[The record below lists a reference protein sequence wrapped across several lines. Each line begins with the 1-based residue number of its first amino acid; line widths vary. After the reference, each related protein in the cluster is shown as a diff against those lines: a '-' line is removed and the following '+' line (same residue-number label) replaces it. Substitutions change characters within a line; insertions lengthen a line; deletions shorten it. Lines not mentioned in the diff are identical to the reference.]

1 MASNQFIPDA
11 PDTSHT
17 FVPDAPVD
25 PRVDPL
31 AAVMPSMTPMRDE
44 TPTTTMGEGQQVT
57 VPAWSLKG
65 QQQFSQTPS
74 MAPDP
79 TTTGRFDFM
88 RDTQNLRP
96 EGPDPFGMSED
107 QKDLLGG
114 TTRGTPS
121 RLLVDYGLSPA
132 IGLANRFVTGAED
145 TANIIG
151 RALTG
156 HDMSGGN
163 GTQSLGEAIMDALPG
178 SGLEAMHTP
187 EGYFTP
193 AVKADIAG
201 KIKAG
206 ASTADILADHPT
218 LDNPTTKESIEANV
232 QAVKKGYKGPIS
244 FDEDIPDE
252 LSGKRSEVKPPV
264 NPTVDTTHVDPISE
278 TDETG
283 TYHPVNVRNPDTGE
297 VTSAGRAYVDPDTG
311 APTGSVLAH
320 PLTKENHV
328 VTPETQAVIES
339 KLPGGS
345 EAISPAT
352 RAQAPVE
359 DIRQPG
365 FVSTPNPDPGRPSH
379 TFTYETP
386 DGKVVKGSYDVEGN
400 TIHSIDIGDKTN
412 PVKLGAGETLNLGK
426 QLAAAHPDVDTIE
439 GLRISGA
446 NPDRTVKFNAQALR
460 DRGQP
465 SVPEEPTVGVE
476 EPQAPPTVPIK
487 TIQTKGVEPKDAGND
502 NTTDPLYKRY
512 TPISEGRTFSPSN
525 DNGNYPGSGP
535 EYGGFEDPV
544 NSKNTYSAAFIEKHT
559 RLSNEIDALE
569 DRIDDLDADQG
580 ANGQHETLI
589 QRLEN
594 TLNRKY
600 GELNE
605 HVQNGT
611 PSNDDEKLTVGDRL
625 DKAVKDTW
633 DHMTDERSAARRN
646 TKAYKAWKAEL
657 ADKEAAET
665 QARRDWFRQASDEEV
680 LKNSQNHELNRSYY
694 NSDLDEELA
703 KEELERRRSQEPV
716 NPLRDSGK
724 TVTPFAVNDKIDLP
738 QDETSEQ
745 TSGSGTGGRAPDGPQ
760 SQAAPEEVAPTGA
773 AVGPANVIHEPYE
786 ETGLI
791 GGGNGNGNGGNGT
804 GTEVG
809 PEGEPQPAPPHM
821 RVNDQFAG
829 SINKDKVSND
839 PDLRNAYDE
848 WARTTAAKDKDG
860 FDELN
865 EKTKSYLNDHNN
877 DGHGYSLFDG
887 PRNARELAPWSEAVR
902 IQTYAMAQKLSRVG
916 FEGLTED
923 ERNATRAMF
932 NLADDSAYG
941 QGSAF
946 RARQRQ
952 IDQQGRLATGGKTGD
967 FDNGISNKDV
977 QEEINKLGVNNPDGV
992 GKILAASAS
1001 KDPGIIDLFRK
1012 GYISGLVS
1020 NLANH
1025 VKIYGGMIAQN
1036 GLNFISDSLAAT
1048 AGQPLRLVPGAERVY
1063 ATQMAARG
1071 LGYADGF
1078 VNALQKRAPGLFSDE
1093 GSGSAPL
1100 GMLKN
1105 DLMNSTFMKRPVY
1118 NTADALL
1125 SAPLNLL
1132 HQTGEFVKDIFG
1144 TSYLW
1149 DQAAKYAR
1157 DNGASLANP
1166 VDLWQKMSDARN
1178 NPTHEM
1184 LAEVDK
1190 QTKID
1195 TFRDPMGPMGRLV
1208 TGAANGIEQ
1217 GIRYP
1222 TKDGSGRMITQP
1234 VPGVSA
1240 FIAPFN
1246 GIVDGVMRAGIR
1258 WGPLAPL
1265 DRYNQ
1270 IGLAKGGL
1278 EGQKAAARM
1287 AVAAGLT
1294 GLLMQYVVQDGVIN
1308 GSNPVNGAPANS
1320 MKIGDNYY
1328 TIKGMSAVAD
1338 NALLLANARDELKV
1352 TKDQDGYTGKVKAA
1366 FSSML
1371 KTVLDESTIK
1381 DLTPFLAPLDKQ
1393 GGEYKMR
1400 SYLTSIPSQL
1410 VPYNAALREET
1421 NKEVPYVTDTLDK
1434 SGAQEAV
1441 NKVKAILPWEAGSLP
1456 ARLDVYGRPMPSRS
1470 GPFKIQPVEQD
1481 PAIQEVNRLSTL
1493 ANKKMVLPAGK
1504 TYTAYDDDVAQ
1515 KVTFTPEQLRSYQE
1529 KSGDY
1534 FRRDFAQEI
1543 QSPEYQS
1550 MADTDKMARL
1560 KEVLKAQRENARDE
1574 VLDAQTTAP
1583 AVSQGFVSDNQFI
1596 PDKKAH
1602 R

>member
-1 MASNQFIPDA
+1 MANNQFIPDA
-11 PDTSHT
+11 PDISHT

-25 PRVDPL
+25 PRIDPL
-31 AAVMPSMTPMRDE
+31 ASVMPSMAPMRDE
-44 TPTTTMGEGQQVT
+44 TPVTFMDSGQKVT
-57 VPAWSLKG
+57 VPTWSLKG

-74 MAPDP
+74 MVPDP
-79 TTTGRFDFM
+79 ATAGRFDFM

-96 EGPDPFGMSED
+96 EGPDPFGMTEE

-121 RLLVDYGLSPA
+121 RLIVDYGLSPA
-132 IGLANRFVTGAED
+132 ISLANRFMTGAED

-151 RALTG
+151 RAITG
-156 HDMSGGN
+156 HDQSGGN

-178 SGLEAMHTP
+178 LGLEATHIP
-187 EGYFTP
+187 EPYLTP
-193 AVKADIAG
+193 ARQASITDMIKRGATTDEILSAHPNLDRTTVDLNVKAHAQG
-201 KIKAG
+201 WNK
-206 ASTADILADHPT
+206 
-218 LDNPTTKESIEANV
+218 NPTFKADTTDDHVN
-232 QAVKKGYKGPIS
+232 YN
-244 FDEDIPDE
+244 PDE
-252 LSGKRSEVKPPV
+252 LSGKRSEVQPPV
-264 NPTVDTTHVDPISE
+264 KPTVNTTHVDPIRE

-283 TYHPVNVRNPDTGE
+283 SYHPVNVRDPDTGE

-320 PLTKENHV
+320 PLTKENHT
-328 VTPETQAVIES
+328 VTPETQGVIES
-339 KLPGGS
+339 KLPGGD
-345 EAISPAT
+345 AVTSPAMLSQT
-352 RAQAPVE
+352 PVE

-365 FVSTPNPDPGRPSH
+365 FVSTPNTDPGRPSH

-412 PVKLGAGETLNLGK
+412 PVKLGVGETLNLGK

-446 NPDRTVKFNAQALR
+446 NPDRTVKLNAQALR
-460 DRGQP
+460 DRGKP
-465 SVPEEPTVGVE
+465 ATAPEPTVGME
-476 EPQAPPTVPIK
+476 EPQSPPV
-487 TIQTKGVEPKDAGND
+487 
-502 NTTDPLYKRY
+502 
-512 TPISEGRTFSPSN
+512 IS
-525 DNGNYPGSGP
+525 
-535 EYGGFEDPV
+535 V
-544 NSKNTYSAAFIEKHT
+544 NN
-559 RLSNEIDALE
+559 
-569 DRIDDLDADQG
+569 
-580 ANGQHETLI
+580 
-589 QRLEN
+589 
-594 TLNRKY
+594 
-600 GELNE
+600 
-605 HVQNGT
+605 
-611 PSNDDEKLTVGDRL
+611 
-625 DKAVKDTW
+625 
-633 DHMTDERSAARRN
+633 N
-646 TKAYKAWKAEL
+646 TK
-657 ADKEAAET
+657 
-665 QARRDWFRQASDEEV
+665 Q
-680 LKNSQNHELNRSYY
+680 
-694 NSDLDEELA
+694 
-703 KEELERRRSQEPV
+703 
-716 NPLRDSGK
+716 
-724 TVTPFAVNDKIDLP
+724 
-738 QDETSEQ
+738 
-745 TSGSGTGGRAPDGPQ
+745 
-760 SQAAPEEVAPTGA
+760 PTGTA
-773 AVGPANVIHEPYE
+773 IGPANVIHEPYE
-786 ETGLI
+786 ETGLS

-809 PEGEPQPAPPHM
+809 PDGEPQPAPPHM
-821 RVNDQFAG
+821 RVDDQFAG
-829 SINKDKVSND
+829 SINKDKVSDD

-877 DGHGYSLFDG
+877 DDHGYSLFDG
-887 PRNARELAPWSEAVR
+887 PRNPRELAPWSEAVR

-977 QEEINKLGVNNPDGV
+977 QEEIDKLGVNNPDSV

-1001 KDPGIIDLFRK
+1001 KDPGIVDLFRK

-1048 AGQPLRLVPGAERVY
+1048 AGQPLRLVPEAERVY

-1078 VNALQKRAPGLFSDE
+1078 VNALQKRVPGLFSDE

-1132 HQTGEFVKDIFG
+1132 HSTGEFVKDIFG

-1157 DNGASLANP
+1157 DHGASLADP

-1178 NPTHEM
+1178 NPTPEM

-1190 QTKID
+1190 QTKVD

-1208 TGAANGIEQ
+1208 AGAANGIEQ

-1294 GLLMQYVVQDGVIN
+1294 GLLMQYIVQDGVIN

-1320 MKIGDNYY
+1320 IKIGDNYY

-1338 NALLLANARDELKV
+1338 NALLLANARDELKA

-1434 SGAQEAV
+1434 SGAQETV

-1493 ANKKMVLPAGK
+1493 ANKKMVLPESK
-1504 TYTAYDDDVAQ
+1504 TYTAYDDDDVSH

-1550 MADTDKMARL
+1550 MSDIDKIARL
-1560 KEVLKAQRENARDE
+1560 KEVLDAQRKNARDE
-1574 VLDAQTTAP
+1574 VLDATAP
-1583 AVSQGFVSDNQFI
+1583 AVSQGFVPDHQFI
-1596 PDKKAH
+1596 PDKKA

>member
-1 MASNQFIPDA
+1 MANNQFIPDA
-11 PDTSHT
+11 PDISHT

-25 PRVDPL
+25 PRIDPL
-31 AAVMPSMTPMRDE
+31 ASAMPSMAPMRDE
-44 TPTTTMGEGQQVT
+44 TPVTFMDSGQKVT

-74 MAPDP
+74 MVPDP
-79 TTTGRFDFM
+79 ATAGRFDFM
-88 RDTQNLRP
+88 ADTTNLRP
-96 EGPDPFGMSED
+96 ESGDPFGLAPD
-107 QKDLLGG
+107 QKPILNALF
-114 TTRGTPS
+114 TRPVTDFVIDPITQIVN
-121 RLLVDYGLSPA
+121 RLQ
-132 IGLANRFVTGAED
+132 TGAVD

-151 RALTG
+151 RAITG
-156 HDMSGGN
+156 HPSE
-163 GTQSLGEAIMDALPG
+163 LGQNVMDVLPG
-178 SGLEAMHTP
+178 LGLEAMHIP
-187 EGYFTP
+187 EPYLTP
-193 AVKADIAG
+193 ARQASITDMIKRGATTDEILSAHPNLDRTTVDLNVKAHAQG
-201 KIKAG
+201 WNK
-206 ASTADILADHPT
+206 
-218 LDNPTTKESIEANV
+218 NPTFKADTTDDHVN
-232 QAVKKGYKGPIS
+232 YN
-244 FDEDIPDE
+244 PDE
-252 LSGKRSEVKPPV
+252 LSGKRPEVQPPVKPTV
-264 NPTVDTTHVDPISE
+264 NTTHVDPISE

-283 TYHPVNVRNPDTGE
+283 SYHPVNVRDPDTGE

-320 PLTKENHV
+320 PLTKENHT
-328 VTPETQAVIES
+328 VTPETQGVIES
-339 KLPGGS
+339 KLPGGD
-345 EAISPAT
+345 AVTSPAMQGT
-352 RAQAPVE
+352 DNRVIHNNTTFYPPEDGGNVHHFDYTKDDGSKISGYFSVNKDGDIEDVSVGNPWARPEDKQSWTLPEQRDFLKSVAAQYPDANTFSGKRVSGAREQLTDSNGDPLTTSTDLNRFRQK
-359 DIRQPG
+359 DIKQPG

-379 TFTYETP
+379 SFTYETP

-412 PVKLGAGETLNLGK
+412 PVKLGVGETLNLGK

-446 NPDRTVKFNAQALR
+446 NPDRTVKLNAQALR

-465 SVPEEPTVGVE
+465 ATAPEPTVGTE
-476 EPQAPPTVPIK
+476 EPQSPPV
-487 TIQTKGVEPKDAGND
+487 
-502 NTTDPLYKRY
+502 
-512 TPISEGRTFSPSN
+512 IS
-525 DNGNYPGSGP
+525 
-535 EYGGFEDPV
+535 V
-544 NSKNTYSAAFIEKHT
+544 NN
-559 RLSNEIDALE
+559 
-569 DRIDDLDADQG
+569 
-580 ANGQHETLI
+580 
-589 QRLEN
+589 
-594 TLNRKY
+594 
-600 GELNE
+600 
-605 HVQNGT
+605 
-611 PSNDDEKLTVGDRL
+611 
-625 DKAVKDTW
+625 
-633 DHMTDERSAARRN
+633 N
-646 TKAYKAWKAEL
+646 TK
-657 ADKEAAET
+657 
-665 QARRDWFRQASDEEV
+665 Q
-680 LKNSQNHELNRSYY
+680 
-694 NSDLDEELA
+694 
-703 KEELERRRSQEPV
+703 
-716 NPLRDSGK
+716 
-724 TVTPFAVNDKIDLP
+724 
-738 QDETSEQ
+738 
-745 TSGSGTGGRAPDGPQ
+745 
-760 SQAAPEEVAPTGA
+760 PTGT

-786 ETGLI
+786 ETGLS
-791 GGGNGNGNGGNGT
+791 GGGNGNGNGNGGNGT

-809 PEGEPQPAPPHM
+809 PDGEPQPAPPHM
-821 RVNDQFAG
+821 RVDDQFAG
-829 SINKDKVSND
+829 SINKDKVSDD

-877 DGHGYSLFDG
+877 DDHSYSLFDG
-887 PRNARELAPWSEAVR
+887 PRNPRELAPWSEAVR

-977 QEEINKLGVNNPDGV
+977 QEEINKLGVNNPDSV

-1001 KDPGIIDLFRK
+1001 KDPGIVDLFRK

-1078 VNALQKRAPGLFSDE
+1078 VNALQKRVPGLFSDE

-1132 HQTGEFVKDIFG
+1132 HSTGEFVKDIFG

-1157 DNGASLANP
+1157 DRGASLADP

-1178 NPTHEM
+1178 NPTPEM

-1208 TGAANGIEQ
+1208 AGAANGIEQ

-1294 GLLMQYVVQDGVIN
+1294 GLLMQYIVQDGVIN

-1320 MKIGDNYY
+1320 IKIGDNYY

-1338 NALLLANARDELKV
+1338 NALLLANARDELKA

-1434 SGAQEAV
+1434 SGAQETV

-1493 ANKKMVLPAGK
+1493 ANKKMVLPESK
-1504 TYTAYDDDVAQ
+1504 TYTAYDDDDVSH

-1550 MADTDKMARL
+1550 MSDIDKIARL
-1560 KEVLKAQRENARDE
+1560 KEVLDAQRKNARDE
-1574 VLDAQTTAP
+1574 VLDATAP
-1583 AVSQGFVSDNQFI
+1583 AVSQGFVPDHQFI
-1596 PDKKAH
+1596 PDKKA

>member
-1 MASNQFIPDA
+1 
-11 PDTSHT
+11 
-17 FVPDAPVD
+17 
-25 PRVDPL
+25 
-31 AAVMPSMTPMRDE
+31 
-44 TPTTTMGEGQQVT
+44 
-57 VPAWSLKG
+57 
-65 QQQFSQTPS
+65 

-107 QKDLLGG
+107 QKDALGG

-178 SGLEAMHTP
+178 LGLEAMHTP

-193 AVKADIAG
+193 EVKADISG

-206 ASTADILADHPT
+206 ASTADILKDHPT
-218 LDNPTTKESIEANV
+218 LDNPATKEAIEANV

-252 LSGKRSEVKPPV
+252 LSGKRSEVQPPV
-264 NPTVDTTHVDPISE
+264 NPTVDTTHVDPIRE

-283 TYHPVNVRNPDTGE
+283 SYHPINVRDPNTGE

-320 PLTKENHV
+320 PLTKENHT
-328 VTPETQAVIES
+328 VTPETQGVIES
-339 KLPGGS
+339 KLPGGD
-345 EAISPAT
+345 AVTSPAMQDVDNKVVHNNT
-352 RAQAPVE
+352 TFYPPEDGGNVHHFDYTKDDGSKISGYFTVDKDGDITKVSVGNPWALPEDKQSWALPEQRDFLKSVAAQYPDANTFTGARVSGAREQLTDSNGDPLTTSADLNRFRQK
-359 DIRQPG
+359 DIKQPG

-412 PVKLGAGETLNLGK
+412 PVKLGVGETLNLGK

-446 NPDRTVKFNAQALR
+446 NPDRTVRLNAQALR
-460 DRGQP
+460 ERGQP
-465 SVPEEPTVGVE
+465 SVPEEPTVGV
-476 EPQAPPTVPIK
+476 
-487 TIQTKGVEPKDAGND
+487 ND
-502 NTTDPLYKRY
+502 NVP
-512 TPISEGRTFSPSN
+512 
-525 DNGNYPGSGP
+525 
-535 EYGGFEDPV
+535 
-544 NSKNTYSAAFIEKHT
+544 
-559 RLSNEIDALE
+559 
-569 DRIDDLDADQG
+569 DR
-580 ANGQHETLI
+580 
-589 QRLEN
+589 R
-594 TLNRKY
+594 
-600 GELNE
+600 
-605 HVQNGT
+605 
-611 PSNDDEKLTVGDRL
+611 
-625 DKAVKDTW
+625 
-633 DHMTDERSAARRN
+633 
-646 TKAYKAWKAEL
+646 
-657 ADKEAAET
+657 
-665 QARRDWFRQASDEEV
+665 
-680 LKNSQNHELNRSYY
+680 
-694 NSDLDEELA
+694 
-703 KEELERRRSQEPV
+703 
-716 NPLRDSGK
+716 
-724 TVTPFAVNDKIDLP
+724 
-738 QDETSEQ
+738 
-745 TSGSGTGGRAPDGPQ
+745 TGGRAPDGPQ
-760 SQAAPEEVAPTGA
+760 SQAANEVAPSQPTGT
-773 AVGPANVIHEPYE
+773 AVGSTNVIHEPYE

-809 PEGEPQPAPPHM
+809 PDGEPRPAPPHM
-821 RVNDQFAG
+821 RVDDQFAG

-887 PRNARELAPWSEAVR
+887 PRNPRELAPWSEAVR

-977 QEEINKLGVNNPDGV
+977 QEEIDKLGVNNPDSV

-1048 AGQPLRLVPGAERVY
+1048 VGQPLRIIPGAERVY

-1132 HQTGEFVKDIFG
+1132 HSTGEFVKDIFG

-1157 DNGASLANP
+1157 DHGASLADP

-1184 LAEVDK
+1184 LSEVDK

-1208 TGAANGIEQ
+1208 TGAANGVEQ

-1294 GLLMQYVVQDGVIN
+1294 GLLMQYIVQDGVIN

-1338 NALLLANARDELKV
+1338 NALLLANARDELKT

-1400 SYLTSIPSQL
+1400 SYLTSIPSQM

-1441 NKVKAILPWEAGSLP
+1441 NKVKAILPWEAGTLP

-1493 ANKKMVLPAGK
+1493 ANKKMVLPESK
-1504 TYTAYDDDVAQ
+1504 TYTAYDDDDVSH

-1550 MADTDKMARL
+1550 MSDTDKIARL
-1560 KEVLKAQRENARDE
+1560 KEVLDAQRKNARDE
-1574 VLDAQTTAP
+1574 VLDATAP
-1583 AVSQGFVSDNQFI
+1583 TVSQGFVPDNQFI
-1596 PDKKAH
+1596 PDKKAV

>member
-465 SVPEEPTVGVE
+465 SVPEEPTVGV
-476 EPQAPPTVPIK
+476 
-487 TIQTKGVEPKDAGND
+487 ND
-502 NTTDPLYKRY
+502 NAP
-512 TPISEGRTFSPSN
+512 
-525 DNGNYPGSGP
+525 
-535 EYGGFEDPV
+535 
-544 NSKNTYSAAFIEKHT
+544 
-559 RLSNEIDALE
+559 
-569 DRIDDLDADQG
+569 
-580 ANGQHETLI
+580 
-589 QRLEN
+589 
-594 TLNRKY
+594 
-600 GELNE
+600 
-605 HVQNGT
+605 
-611 PSNDDEKLTVGDRL
+611 
-625 DKAVKDTW
+625 
-633 DHMTDERSAARRN
+633 ERSEDNVPDRR
-646 TKAYKAWKAEL
+646 
-657 ADKEAAET
+657 
-665 QARRDWFRQASDEEV
+665 
-680 LKNSQNHELNRSYY
+680 
-694 NSDLDEELA
+694 
-703 KEELERRRSQEPV
+703 
-716 NPLRDSGK
+716 
-724 TVTPFAVNDKIDLP
+724 
-738 QDETSEQ
+738 
-745 TSGSGTGGRAPDGPQ
+745 TGGRAPDGPQ
-760 SQAAPEEVAPTGA
+760 SQAATEVAPTGTT
-773 AVGPANVIHEPYE
+773 VGPANVIHEPYE

-791 GGGNGNGNGGNGT
+791 GGGNGNGNGGN